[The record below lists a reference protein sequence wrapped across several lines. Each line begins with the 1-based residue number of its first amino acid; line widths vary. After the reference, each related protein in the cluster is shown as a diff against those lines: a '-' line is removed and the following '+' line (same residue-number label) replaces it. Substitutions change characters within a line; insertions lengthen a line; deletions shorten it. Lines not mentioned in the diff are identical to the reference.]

1 MGIIGKVEV
10 ATLAPLHGYA
20 QTYQLHLFRAIRLI
34 FAHKNHQ
41 GEVRCGGPLS
51 VVEIKAT
58 EMQTPKMR
66 AMAAE
71 VNCTVR

>member
-1 MGIIGKVEV
+1 MDMPRLTNLIFFCAV
-10 ATLAPLHGYA
+10 
-20 QTYQLHLFRAIRLI
+20 RLI
-34 FAHKNHQ
+34 FAHKNHL
-41 GEVRCGGPLS
+41 GEARSGGPLS

-71 VNCTVR
+71 VSCTVR